1 MTAALHNPHG
11 TAFGLMD
18 KVYGPGTAAALRDS
32 GGPWEVFYHDGLWT
46 LATAPT
52 WHAAAAYRLKPQPPK
67 PWSGWVEF
75 DDAGFAFRVHE
86 DSDPVATPMGHR
98 LIRVVEDRA

>member
-18 KVYGPGTAAALRDS
+18 EVYGPGTAAALRDS

-52 WHAAAAYRLKPQPPK
+52 WHVAAAYRLKPQPSK
-67 PWSGWVEF
+67 PREWWIHYDYDVVLKYIP
-75 DDAGFAFRVHE
+75 DE
-86 DSDPVATPMGHR
+86 DGQFKANGYIHVR
-98 LIRVVEDRA
+98 EVIE

>member
-67 PWSGWVEF
+67 PREWWVVGGCEAW
-75 DDAGFAFRVHE
+75 DNEEEARNYALSRDVVHVRE
-86 DSDPVATPMGHR
+86 V
-98 LIRVVEDRA
+98 IE